1 VRVGIGYDSHRFEPG
16 RPLVLGGV
24 GIPDHP
30 GLKGHSDG
38 DAVAHALIDALLG
51 AAALGSIG
59 HHFPDTDPRWQGAD
73 SMDLLAATVRLIEER
88 NYQVVNA
95 DVTIVTQTP
104 RIGPW
109 AGAMA
114 ERLAGLMRIASSC
127 VSVKG
132 KTNEGMGWIGRGEG
146 LAAMSVV
153 LLDQIGDIDTL
164 HASIRTGG

>member
-24 GIPDHP
+24 RIPEHP

-51 AAALGSIG
+51 AAALGNIG
-59 HHFPDTDPRWQGAD
+59 HHFPDSDPRWEGAD
-73 SMDLLAATVRLIEER
+73 SMRLLSAAVSLIEER
-88 NYQVVNA
+88 NYQVINV
-95 DVTIVTQTP
+95 DVTIVTESP
-104 RIGPW
+104 RIALW
-109 AGAMA
+109 TEHMA
-114 ERLAGLMRIASSC
+114 ECIGEVLHVARSC
-127 VSVKG
+127 ISIKG
-132 KTNEGMGWIGRGEG
+132 KTNEGLGWIGRGEG
-146 LAAMSVV
+146 LAVMAVT

>member
-1 VRVGIGYDSHRFEPG
+1 MRVGIGYDSHRFESG

-24 GIPDHP
+24 LLPDHA

-51 AAALGSIG
+51 ASALGNIG
-59 HHFPDTDPRWQGAD
+59 HHFPDTDPRWEGAD
-73 SMDLLAATVRLIEER
+73 SMELLAATVRLIEER

-95 DVTIVTQTP
+95 DVTIVTETP

-109 AGAMA
+109 VEEMA
-114 ERLAGLMRIASSC
+114 ERIAELLRVARSC
-127 VSVKG
+127 ISIKG

-146 LAAMSVV
+146 LATMAVV

>member
-1 VRVGIGYDSHRFEPG
+1 MRVGIGYDSHRFASG

-24 GIPDHP
+24 RVPDHD
-30 GLKGHSDG
+30 GLTGHSDG

-51 AAALGSIG
+51 ASALGNIG
-59 HHFPDTDPRWQGAD
+59 EHFPDSDPRWEGAD
-73 SMDLLAATVRLIEER
+73 SMDLLAATIRLIEER

-95 DVTIVTQTP
+95 DVTIITESP
-104 RIGPW
+104 RIAPW
-109 AGAMA
+109 VPQMA
-114 ERLAGLMRIASSC
+114 ERIAELLRIAGSC

-146 LAAMSVV
+146 MATIAVV

>member
-1 VRVGIGYDSHRFEPG
+1 MRVGIGYDSHRFESG

-24 GIPDHP
+24 HLPDHP

-51 AAALGSIG
+51 ASALGDIG
-59 HHFPDTDPRWQGAD
+59 KHFPDADPRWQGAD
-73 SMDLLAATVRLIEER
+73 SMALLASTVRLIEER

-95 DVTIVTQTP
+95 DITIVTQTP

-109 AGAMA
+109 TSEMA
-114 ERLAGLMRIASSC
+114 ERIAELLRVARSC
-127 VSVKG
+127 VSIKG

-146 LAAMSVV
+146 LAAMAVV

>member
-1 VRVGIGYDSHRFEPG
+1 MRVGIGYDSHRFESG
-16 RPLVLGGV
+16 KPLVLGGIE
-24 GIPDHP
+24 IPDHA

-38 DAVAHALIDALLG
+38 DAVAHSLVDALLG

-59 HHFPDTDPRWQGAD
+59 QHFPDTETRWQGAD
-73 SMDLLAATVRLIEER
+73 SMDLLASTVRLIEER

-95 DVTIVTQTP
+95 DITIVAETP
-104 RIGPW
+104 KVGPW
-109 AGAMA
+109 AADIA
-114 ERLAGLMRIASSC
+114 EHLAGYLRIAGTC

-146 LAAMSVV
+146 LAAMAVV
-153 LLDQIGDIDTL
+153 LIDQIGDIDTL